1 MGGPLE
7 GIRILEVA
15 GFLSAPTAGYML
27 GDLGAEVIKIE
38 DRVKGDP
45 VRGMSAYFG
54 GSLYLPGG
62 INIFFETA
70 NRNKKSI
77 TLDLKK
83 EKGREILY
91 ELIKVSDVFS
101 TNYSRD
107 VMDRLKIDYESL
119 VQYNPKLIYAIAT
132 GYGSRGPES
141 GKRAFDPIAQARS
154 GIMYSVGEPDSPPSQ
169 INGPVFDQM
178 TGTLLAYGI
187 LAALTARERQ
197 GIGQQV
203 EVSLLGSGIH
213 LQAYNVNIATLRGRP
228 LARSSRK
235 MLKNPLANYFQ
246 CADGKW
252 LMFAEAQSDRFW
264 HDFCDALGINHLEK
278 DPKFATADDRRKN
291 FQEITGLIEETFKRK
306 TRDEW
311 SKILQVKGGGISFSP
326 ILSLDELSSDPQVLE
341 NGYIAGV
348 DHPVLGN
355 VREVGIPVE
364 FSETPVKVNGHA
376 PNFGEHTEE
385 VLMNLC
391 GYSWEGIEK
400 LKKEEVI

>member
-1 MGGPLE
+1 MGGPLQ
-7 GIRILEVA
+7 GIRVLEVA

-54 GSLYLPGG
+54 GSLYLPEGV
-62 INIFFETA
+62 NIFFETA
-70 NRNKKSI
+70 NRNKKSL

-83 EKGREILY
+83 EKGKKILY
-91 ELIKVSDVFS
+91 ELVKVSDVFS

-107 VMDRLKIDYESL
+107 VTARLKIDYESL
-119 VQYNPKLIYAIAT
+119 IQHNPKLVYAIAT

-141 GKRAFDPIAQARS
+141 MKRAFDPIAQARS
-154 GIMYSVGEPDSPPSQ
+154 GIMYTVGEPDSPPSQ

-187 LAALTARERQ
+187 LAALFVRDRQ
-197 GIGQQV
+197 GKGQQV

-235 MLKNPLANYFQ
+235 TLKNPLANYFQ

-252 LMFAEAQSDRFW
+252 LIFAEAQSDRFW
-264 HDFCDALGINHLEK
+264 HDFCGALGITHLEK
-278 DPKFATADDRRKN
+278 DPKFATAEDRKKN
-291 FQEITGLIEETFKRK
+291 YQEITSRIEEIFKTK

-311 SKILQVKGGGISFSP
+311 ISLLQTKGGGISFSP
-326 ILSLDELSSDPQVLE
+326 ILALDELSSDPQALE
-341 NGYIAGV
+341 NKYITEF
-348 DHPVLGN
+348 DHPVLGK
-355 VREVGIPVE
+355 VKEVGIPVE
-364 FSETPVKVNGHA
+364 FSGTPVNVKGHA
-376 PNFGEHTEE
+376 PHFGEHTEE
-385 VLMNLC
+385 VLIDLC
-391 GYSWEGIEK
+391 GYSWEEIEQ
-400 LKKEEVI
+400 LKKEEII